1 MMINKIKYTLMA
13 VVVGY
18 TLSSCSSLYSK
29 YERPEETLELDSLYR
44 FIEATNDTTTIAS
57 IPWRTFFADEKLQ
70 ALIEL
75 GLKNNSSL
83 GVAHLNVEQAEVAL
97 RSARLAYLPTLNATP
112 QAGVSNFNS
121 TTTQTYNISLAA
133 SWEIDVF
140 GKIHNAK
147 ERSKMALEQSKAYE
161 QAVKTQLIA
170 TIANSYYSLLLLDK
184 QLSISK
190 DTEKNWQE
198 NLRVMEALKRAGN
211 VNQASVLQT
220 KANTIALGGH
230 IITTEKQILELENS
244 LAALLSITP
253 QAIERGVLKEV
264 EFPATL
270 SHGVPLQLLS
280 NRPDIRVAEYSLAQ
294 AFYATNESRSALY
307 PNITLSGVAGFTN
320 SGGGAILNPGDWLFN
335 AIGSIVQPIFNRGAL
350 RGQVKISKAKQ
361 EQTLLQFNQV
371 ILDAGVEVNN
381 AMIQLQSAQKR
392 LELDVQQINVLKEA
406 VRSSKLL
413 MQNGSANY
421 LEVLTAQS
429 TLLQAE
435 LTESSDRYNE
445 IQSVVNLYRS
455 VGGGER

>member
-1 MMINKIKYTLMA
+1 MITKIKYTLLVA
-13 VVVGY
+13 AAGY
-18 TLSSCSSLYSK
+18 MLSSCTSLYSS
-29 YERPEETLELDSLYR
+29 YERPKETLEVDSLFR

-57 IPWRTFFADEKLQ
+57 IPWQTFFTDAKLQ

-75 GLKNNSSL
+75 GLENNTSL
-83 GVAHLNVEQAEVAL
+83 AVAHLNVEQAEVAL

-121 TTTQTYNISLAA
+121 ATTQTYNLSLAA
-133 SWEIDVF
+133 SWEVDIF
-140 GKIHNAK
+140 GKIRNAK
-147 ERSKMALEQSKAYE
+147 ERSKMAFEQSKAYE

-184 QLSISK
+184 QLNISK
-190 DTEKNWQE
+190 DTEQNWKE
-198 NLRVMEALKRAGN
+198 NLRTMEALKKAGN
-211 VNQASVLQT
+211 ANQASVLQSE
-220 KANTIALGGH
+220 ANTIALAAQ
-230 IITTEKQILELENS
+230 IITTEKQIAELENALS
-244 LAALLSITP
+244 ALLSVTP
-253 QAIERGVLKEV
+253 QRIERGVLTAV
-264 EFPATL
+264 SFPTEL

-307 PNITLSGVAGFTN
+307 PSITLSGAAGFTN
-320 SGGGAILNPGDWLFN
+320 SGGGGITNPGDWLFN
-335 AIGSIVQPIFNRGAL
+335 AIGSIVQPIFNAGVL
-350 RGQVKISKAKQ
+350 RGQVTISKAKQ
-361 EQTLLQFNQV
+361 EQALLQFNQA

-381 AMIQLQSAQKR
+381 AMTQLQTAQKR
-392 LELDVQQINVLKEA
+392 LVLDARQVSILTKA

-421 LEVLTAQS
+421 LEVLTAQN

-445 IQSVVNLYRS
+445 IQGVINLYRA

>member
-1 MMINKIKYTLMA
+1 MITKIKYTLLVA
-13 VVVGY
+13 AGY
-18 TLSSCSSLYSK
+18 MLSSCTSLYSS
-29 YERPEETLELDSLYR
+29 YERPKETLEVDSLFR

-57 IPWRTFFADEKLQ
+57 IPWKTFFTDAKLQ

-75 GLKNNSSL
+75 GLENNTSL
-83 GVAHLNVEQAEVAL
+83 AVAHLNVEQAEVAL

-121 TTTQTYNISLAA
+121 ATTQTYNLSLAA
-133 SWEIDVF
+133 SWEVDIF
-140 GKIHNAK
+140 GKIRNAK
-147 ERSKMALEQSKAYE
+147 ERSKMAFEQSKAYE

-184 QLSISK
+184 QLNISK
-190 DTEKNWQE
+190 DTEQNWKE
-198 NLRVMEALKRAGN
+198 NLRTMEALKKAGN
-211 VNQASVLQT
+211 ANQASVLQSE
-220 KANTIALGGH
+220 ANTIALAAQ
-230 IITTEKQILELENS
+230 IITTEKQIAELENALS
-244 LAALLSITP
+244 ALLSVTP
-253 QAIERGVLKEV
+253 QRIERGVLTAV
-264 EFPATL
+264 LFPTEL

-307 PNITLSGVAGFTN
+307 PNITLSGAAGFTN
-320 SGGGAILNPGDWLFN
+320 SGGGGITNPGDWLFN
-335 AIGSIVQPIFNRGAL
+335 AIGSIVQPIFNAGVL
-350 RGQVKISKAKQ
+350 RGQVTISKAKQ
-361 EQTLLQFNQV
+361 EQALLQFNQA

-381 AMIQLQSAQKR
+381 AMTQLQTAQKR
-392 LELDVQQINVLKEA
+392 LVLDARQVSILTKA

-421 LEVLTAQS
+421 LEVLTAQN

-445 IQSVVNLYRS
+445 IQGVINLYRA

>member
-1 MMINKIKYTLMA
+1 MITKIKYTLLVA
-13 VVVGY
+13 AGY
-18 TLSSCSSLYSK
+18 MLSSCTSLYSS
-29 YERPEETLELDSLYR
+29 YERPKETLEVDSLFR

-57 IPWRTFFADEKLQ
+57 IPWQTFFTDAKLQ

-75 GLKNNSSL
+75 GLENNTSL
-83 GVAHLNVEQAEVAL
+83 AVAHLNVEQAEVAL

-121 TTTQTYNISLAA
+121 ATTQTYNLSLAA
-133 SWEIDVF
+133 SWEVDIF
-140 GKIHNAK
+140 GKIRNAK
-147 ERSKMALEQSKAYE
+147 ERSKMAFEQSKAYE

-184 QLSISK
+184 QLNISK
-190 DTEKNWQE
+190 DTEQNWKE
-198 NLRVMEALKRAGN
+198 NLRTMEALKKAGN
-211 VNQASVLQT
+211 TNQASVLQSE
-220 KANTIALGGH
+220 ANTIALAAQ
-230 IITTEKQILELENS
+230 IITTEKQIAELENALS
-244 LAALLSITP
+244 ALLSVTP
-253 QAIERGVLKEV
+253 QRIERGVLTAV
-264 EFPATL
+264 LFPTEL

-307 PNITLSGVAGFTN
+307 PNITLSGAAGFTN
-320 SGGGAILNPGDWLFN
+320 SGGGGITNPGDWLFN
-335 AIGSIVQPIFNRGAL
+335 AIGSIVQPIFNAGVL
-350 RGQVKISKAKQ
+350 RGQVTISKAKQ
-361 EQTLLQFNQV
+361 EQALLQFNQA

-381 AMIQLQSAQKR
+381 AMTQLQTAQKR
-392 LELDVQQINVLKEA
+392 LVLDARQVSILTKA

-421 LEVLTAQS
+421 LEVLTAQN

-445 IQSVVNLYRS
+445 IQGVINLYRA